1 MLLCREADGGCDL
14 TGGLQKS
21 LSNTVGLRSNGY
33 SGIEPISYFGNALAL
48 TTVHPDAL
56 IYPQGASNTHSL
68 IDTLTAAASA
78 VRQAVQTFR
87 DDAEQLANAGYA
99 MVAPLTDLKPW
110 QQFSAS
116 PEMNPF
122 RQYSTNVS
130 SWRNMF
136 NKVDFGEG
144 HPALV
149 FGFPG
154 PTQSKTCV
162 VTEGHGKDGV
172 LCALCFPEADFERLQ
187 ASQVLHCLA
196 PEASFIQKRNS
207 LP

>member
-1 MLLCREADGGCDL
+1 M
-14 TGGLQKS
+14 
-21 LSNTVGLRSNGY
+21 
-33 SGIEPISYFGNALAL
+33 
-48 TTVHPDAL
+48 
-56 IYPQGASNTHSL
+56 
-68 IDTLTAAASA
+68 TAAALA

-87 DDAEQLANAGYA
+87 DDAEQLTNAGYA
-99 MVAPLTDLKPW
+99 MVAPLTELNAW
-110 QQFSAS
+110 QQFSAF
-116 PEMNPF
+116 PEMNTF

-136 NKVDFGEG
+136 KEVDFGEG

-154 PTQSKTCV
+154 PIQAKACI
-162 VTEGHGKDGV
+162 VTEGPGMNGV
-172 LCALCFPEADFERLQ
+172 LCALCVPEADFERLQ

-196 PEASFIQKRNS
+196 PEAIFIQKRNS